1 MINES
6 EFAAQGHWQ
15 REVTDQDRALGIW
28 EIEQQRKAKR
38 EDSDRNTAKA
48 ECGHTAPLK

>member
-6 EFAAQGHWQ
+6 EFAAQGHLQ
-15 REVTDQDRALGIW
+15 EVTDQDRALGIW

-48 ECGHTAPLK
+48 ECGHTAP